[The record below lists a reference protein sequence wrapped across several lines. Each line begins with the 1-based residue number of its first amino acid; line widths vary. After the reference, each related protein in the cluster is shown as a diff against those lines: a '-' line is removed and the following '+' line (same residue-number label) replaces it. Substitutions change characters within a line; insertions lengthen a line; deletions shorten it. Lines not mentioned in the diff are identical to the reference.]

1 MLKKAVMLLLCL
13 SLCTVTAF
21 AAYGSVM
28 CDLQN
33 ESSTIPRVN
42 GQGGFD
48 RFRCKTTAREQRV
61 SSTYVKNIYAKATV
75 QGEYGEVYTTAQ
87 QTNHNTKTAAA
98 LTDYAQRMWSAS
110 EVKVQGVGLAR
121 TRYND
126 DSVSQDTS
134 ATQFVSL
141 GGRTTYSAK
150 TEPSAEAKMTL
161 GENKRNNMISV
172 MQSAFGIDLT
182 EYQFVSFGDLWDNAA
197 ETTYPALRAIA
208 IDRYVEVEQGQRL
221 PLGFLYQG
229 TTAYTV
235 VEQPNGS
242 LEMIKY
248 ELLRTDQ
255 VQAGEDRVA
264 EQDDMQYKVLETEN
278 KMAPQSVV
286 ETLYF

>member
-1 MLKKAVMLLLCL
+1 MRKLALMLTLAM
-13 SLCTVTAF
+13 AF
-21 AAYGSVM
+21 G
-28 CDLQN
+28 L
-33 ESSTIPRVN
+33 
-42 GQGGFD
+42 
-48 RFRCKTTAREQRV
+48 
-61 SSTYVKNIYAKATV
+61 ATV
-75 QGEYGEVYTTAQ
+75 AGATAYQ
-87 QTNHNTKTAAA
+87 PYDLDMAPVVDVMDEGMQARA
-98 LTDYAQRMWSAS
+98 
-110 EVKVQGVGLAR
+110 GVNVPKDVIDLS
-121 TRYND
+121 T
-126 DSVSQDTS
+126 
-134 ATQFVSL
+134 
-141 GGRTTYSAK
+141 
-150 TEPSAEAKMTL
+150 EAKMTL
-161 GENKRNNMISV
+161 GENKGNNMISV
-172 MQSAFGIDLT
+172 MQNAFGIDLT

-248 ELLRTDQ
+248 ELLGTDQ
-255 VQAGEDRVA
+255 VQGGEDRVA

>member
-1 MLKKAVMLLLCL
+1 MLKKMAMLLLCL

-33 ESSTIPRVN
+33 ESSTI
-42 GQGGFD
+42 
-48 RFRCKTTAREQRV
+48 
-61 SSTYVKNIYAKATV
+61 
-75 QGEYGEVYTTAQ
+75 
-87 QTNHNTKTAAA
+87 
-98 LTDYAQRMWSAS
+98 
-110 EVKVQGVGLAR
+110 
-121 TRYND
+121 D

-141 GGRTTYSAK
+141 GGRTTYSDK

-161 GENKRNNMISV
+161 GENKGNNMISV
-172 MQSAFGIDLT
+172 MQNAFGIDLT

-248 ELLRTDQ
+248 ELLGTDQ

>member
-1 MLKKAVMLLLCL
+1 MLKKIAMLVLCL

-21 AAYGSVM
+21 AAYGSVR

-48 RFRCKTTAREQRV
+48 RFRCKTTARELRV
-61 SSTYVKNIYAKATV
+61 ASTYVKNIYAKATV
-75 QGEYGEVYTTAQ
+75 QGEYGEIYTTAQ
-87 QTNHNTKTAAA
+87 DTKHNTKTAAA
-98 LTDYAQRMWSAS
+98 LTDYAQRMWTAS

-126 DSVSQDTS
+126 NSVSQDTS

-141 GGRTTYSAK
+141 GGRETYAANNS
-150 TEPSAEAKMTL
+150 TEAKLTL
-161 GENKRNNMISV
+161 GENKGNNMTSV
-172 MQSAFGIDLT
+172 IKSTFDLDLT
-182 EYQFVSFGDLWDNAA
+182 GYQFVSFGDLWDNAA

-229 TTAYTV
+229 ATAYTV

-242 LEMIKY
+242 LELIKY
-248 ELLRTDQ
+248 ELLET
-255 VQAGEDRVA
+255 VQTQEDENCVA
-264 EQDDMQYKVLETEN
+264 EQEAAQYKVLETEN
-278 KMAPQSVV
+278 KTAPQSVV
-286 ETLYF
+286 DALYF